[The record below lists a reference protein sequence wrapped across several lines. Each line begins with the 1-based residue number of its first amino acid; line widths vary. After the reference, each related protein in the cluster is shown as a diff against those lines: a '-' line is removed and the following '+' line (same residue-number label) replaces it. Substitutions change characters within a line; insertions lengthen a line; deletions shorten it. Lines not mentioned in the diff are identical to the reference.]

1 MNRIER
7 HTTSPRLKLAVIGL
21 GKAGCEIARYLLEQ
35 PDVRL
40 VGAYCRNGGDK
51 AGKDLG
57 ELLNMRDTGII
68 VKGDS
73 FLHEDM
79 RRLRPDAVIDFS
91 TPEGTLRH
99 AAVLCPL
106 RIRMVIGTTG
116 FSDIALKRLKVMT
129 RRHGNGVVNAPN
141 ITTGVNVMMLLTHLA
156 ASLLSHYDFHIT
168 ETHHVRKKDAPSGT
182 AKKIAREIEK
192 GLAEAG
198 VEDTEGRVPIQA
210 IRAGGVV
217 GVHEVLVV
225 GAQDQIRITHASFS
239 RRIFA
244 EGALRAAR
252 YVAHKTGW
260 FEMKDTLQM
269 TQALE
274 SYLGIS
280 SRGATGNRG
289 PARYESPERHQG
301 IMLSAMQ

>member
-7 HTTSPRLKLAVIGL
+7 HTTDPRLKLAVIGL
-21 GKAGCEIARYLLEQ
+21 GKAGSEIARYLLEQ

-40 VGAYCRNGGDK
+40 VGAYCGNTSAKCGM
-51 AGKDLG
+51 DLG
-57 ELLNMRDTGII
+57 ELLNLRDTGII
-68 VKGDS
+68 VRGDAS
-73 FLHEDM
+73 LHEDM

-91 TPEGTLRH
+91 TPEATLQH

-116 FSDIALKRLKVMT
+116 FSNIALKRLKVMT

-141 ITTGVNVMMLLTHLA
+141 ITTGVNVMMVLSHLA
-156 ASLLSHYDFHIT
+156 ASLLSNYDFHIT

-192 GLAEAG
+192 GLADAG

-225 GAQDQIRITHASFS
+225 GEQDQIRITHESFS

-252 YVAHKTGW
+252 HVAHKTGW

-274 SYLGIS
+274 AYLAGETH
-280 SRGATGNRG
+280 RQGGGWRPQQAT
-289 PARYESPERHQG
+289 S
-301 IMLSAMQ
+301 